1 MKYDLEIK
9 RTFEKVALGV
19 LKILGFEIV
28 EIKTVPLE
36 MQTGKIIVDFLAVVK
51 LKNGSEYILH
61 IEFQTKNDPDMPKRM
76 LRYCSVIISR
86 FTLPIIQIVIFLGK
100 EELNMGNSIKM
111 LSLGTS
117 LFYEYQIIDL
127 KKVEAQKFLSSDD
140 PDVYLLGILGKS
152 DNLVEV
158 VRQILSKLKES
169 FEKRMITKHDLLEY
183 INRLGVFSEL
193 SK

>member
-86 FTLPIIQIVIFLGK
+86 FTLPIIQIVIFWEK
-100 EELNMGNSIKM
+100 KSSIWE
-111 LSLGTS
+111 T
-117 LFYEYQIIDL
+117 
-127 KKVEAQKFLSSDD
+127 V
-140 PDVYLLGILGKS
+140 
-152 DNLVEV
+152 
-158 VRQILSKLKES
+158 
-169 FEKRMITKHDLLEY
+169 
-183 INRLGVFSEL
+183 
-193 SK
+193 

>member
-1 MKYDLEIK
+1 
-9 RTFEKVALGV
+9 
-19 LKILGFEIV
+19 
-28 EIKTVPLE
+28 
-36 MQTGKIIVDFLAVVK
+36 
-51 LKNGSEYILH
+51 
-61 IEFQTKNDPDMPKRM
+61 MPKRM

-169 FEKRMITKHDLLEY
+169 FEKRTITKHD
-183 INRLGVFSEL
+183 
-193 SK
+193 